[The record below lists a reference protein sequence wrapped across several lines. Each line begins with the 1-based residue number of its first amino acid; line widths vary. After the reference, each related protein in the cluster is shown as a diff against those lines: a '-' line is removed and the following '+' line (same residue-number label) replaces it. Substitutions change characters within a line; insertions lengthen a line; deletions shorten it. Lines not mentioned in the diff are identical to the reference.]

1 MPGLQKPYVR
11 IQKNGIRSYGGS
23 QMWSSNRTIRV
34 CGCGPVAVLDTVLYL
49 SGRQAEEMSM
59 EDYDRE
65 LSALCRSY
73 FPLIRPVGINGL
85 FLAAGMNRLLRKYKL
100 PYRAFWAV
108 SGGKFWSRTDK
119 LLSQDIPV
127 IFSIGPNFPAV
138 WKNHRLTLYR
148 KKPDG
153 SYSPASSA
161 VAHYITATGLDE
173 NWLRISSWGGEY
185 YINRAEYDDYVR
197 RHSAALVSNMLMLR
211 RKA

>member
-1 MPGLQKPYVR
+1 MPDLQKPYVR

-49 SGRQAEEMSM
+49 SGRQAEGMSM

-85 FLAAGMNRLLRKYKL
+85 FLAAGMNLLLRKYKL

-108 SGGKFWSRTDK
+108 SGGKFWSRMED
-119 LLSQDIPV
+119 LLNQDIPV

-148 KKPDG
+148 KQPDG
-153 SYSPASSA
+153 FFSPASSA

-173 NWLRISSWGGEY
+173 TWLRISSWGGEY

-197 RHSAALVSNMLMLR
+197 KHSAALVSNMLMLR
-211 RKA
+211 RKP